1 MVALNGVALEPVDA
15 RAIVRYLADHQGLAP
30 EEAKAA
36 DFEVE
41 RKMIDY
47 HYSDKDT
54 ERTCSACH
62 SMGRVISQRRTKDE
76 WGLLVAMHRGY
87 YPLADSQGF
96 LNGPG
101 RGGAGADADESTRD
115 QREPMDKAIDQLSKA
130 FPLRTPEWAAWSAT
144 LRPPRLEGQWALN
157 GYQPG
162 KGPIFGR
169 NDSPAI
175 RQFGPLFLHDGIDVH
190 VRAERAHRHTQRAGD
205 RVHRLSVARPVC
217 RPGRIARSRSRPD
230 QASR

>member
-1 MVALNGVALEPVDA
+1 MTPEGWEETVKRMVALNGVALEPVDA

-87 YPLADSQGF
+87 YPPADSQGF
-96 LNGPG
+96 LTGPA
-101 RGGAGADADESTRD
+101 AGARARMPTSR
-115 QREPMDKAIDQLSKA
+115 RAIS
-130 FPLRTPEWAAWSAT
+130 
-144 LRPPRLEGQWALN
+144 
-157 GYQPG
+157 
-162 KGPIFGR
+162 
-169 NDSPAI
+169 
-175 RQFGPLFLHDGIDVH
+175 
-190 VRAERAHRHTQRAGD
+190 
-205 RVHRLSVARPVC
+205 
-217 RPGRIARSRSRPD
+217 
-230 QASR
+230 ASRWTRRSTSSQKRFR